1 MPRWGEIL
9 KELKDYTGEK
19 KESRFDFVRRKY
31 LKELQQHTNRN
42 TILYASNWIQN
53 KNIPAGFISITDE
66 DIEGFME
73 AASGL
78 SGNLDL
84 IILSPGGSA
93 EVAEALVIYL
103 RSNFNR
109 IRVIIPYE
117 AMSAATMLACSADE
131 IVMGAHSFI
140 GPIDPQML
148 VYKSSGIQFIPSQA
162 IIDQFERAKR
172 ECIENPKN
180 VGVWL
185 PILEQYGP
193 ALIIQCEEAI
203 KLSEELVEK
212 WLKNYM
218 FAGDE
223 EAKKKSDEVAKK
235 LSNHSKFLSHGRR
248 IGREQAKEFGL
259 KITNLEDDPDFQ
271 DLVLSVFYSTTFTF
285 DATPATKII
294 ENHLGHAFIRQ
305 FQQIPI
311 RTAPSKTPKSK

>member
-9 KELKDYTGEK
+9 KELKDYTGGK
-19 KESRFDFVRRKY
+19 KESSFDFVRRKY
-31 LKELQQHTNRN
+31 LKKLQQHTNRN
-42 TILYASNWIQN
+42 TILYASNWTQN
-53 KNIPAGFISITDE
+53 KNIPSGFISITDE

-73 AASGL
+73 AVSGL

-84 IILSPGGSA
+84 IIHSPGGSA

-103 RSNFNR
+103 RSNFNH
-109 IRVIIPYE
+109 IRVIIPFE

-140 GPIDPQML
+140 GPVDPQML
-148 VYKSSGIQFIPSQA
+148 VYRSSGVQLIPSQA
-162 IIDQFERAKR
+162 IIDQFERAKK

-203 KLSEELVEK
+203 KLSKELVEE

-218 FAGDE
+218 FADNGE

-235 LSNHSKFLSHGRR
+235 LSNHSVFLSHGRR
-248 IGREQAKEFGL
+248 IGREQAKKFGL
-259 KITNLEDDPDFQ
+259 KITNLEDDPVFQ

-285 DATPATKII
+285 DATPAAKII
-294 ENHLGHAFIRQ
+294 ENHLGHAFIKQ
-305 FQQIPI
+305 FQQI
-311 RTAPSKTPKSK
+311 SKTPKS